1 MPIVISWP
9 SKQGSPT
16 QDCGVAPLARSRLH
30 HHSDI
35 KGTPLLS
42 EPGGLRFR
50 RAICR
55 ALNLKQ
61 TILLRSFG
69 AFGVALNRPAECQL
83 ALLSGQLPP
92 RIDRPYIQT
101 RFVNGSMTETPI
113 SPHWLLTIY
122 CIFVI
127 LASLAGGE
135 LLLVIRPTHTR
146 LQIAISFVAGL
157 MLGIALLRF
166 LPDAAEQLHS
176 LDRTVAWMLGGFL
189 AMFFLQR
196 FFHFHHHDS
205 PEGDPED
212 CDREQIP
219 HDGHDHDRAQHAHT
233 LADKSAQQ
241 LSWVGTALGLTL
253 HSLLDGLA
261 LAAAVAA
268 GSHDHDRLAGLGVA
282 LVVILHKP
290 FDAMAVS
297 TLMTAGGSSR
307 FSRHVLN
314 GLFSLASPL
323 GAVLFYL
330 GVSHFADSN
339 AVFLGCALAFCAGT
353 FLCIA
358 SSDLLPE
365 LQFHSHDRLKL
376 SVALVAGLAV
386 AVLIK
391 QFEADQPEQTPIPA
405 ATMTNSLTL

>member
-1 MPIVISWP
+1 MHELVISP
-9 SKQGSPT
+9 
-16 QDCGVAPLARSRLH
+16 
-30 HHSDI
+30 
-35 KGTPLLS
+35 
-42 EPGGLRFR
+42 
-50 RAICR
+50 
-55 ALNLKQ
+55 N
-61 TILLRSFG
+61 
-69 AFGVALNRPAECQL
+69 
-83 ALLSGQLPP
+83 
-92 RIDRPYIQT
+92 
-101 RFVNGSMTETPI
+101 
-113 SPHWLLTIY
+113 WLLASY
-122 CIFVI
+122 CVLVL
-127 LASLAGGE
+127 LASLAGGW
-135 LLLVIRPTHTR
+135 LLLIIRPTHAR

-157 MLGIALLRF
+157 MLGIALLHF
-166 LPDAAEQLHS
+166 LPDAADQLHS
-176 LDRTVAWMLGGFL
+176 VDRTVAWMLGGFL

-212 CDREQIP
+212 CCHEP
-219 HDGHDHDRAQHAHT
+219 AMSESHGHDHVHHAHT

-241 LSWVGTALGLTL
+241 LSWVGTALGMTL

-268 GSHDHDRLAGLGVA
+268 GAHDHARLAGIGVA

-297 TLMTAGGSSR
+297 TLMTASGSSR
-307 FSRHVLN
+307 YSRHVLN
-314 GLFSLASPL
+314 GLFALASPL

-365 LQFHSHDRLKL
+365 LQFHSHDRFKL
-376 SVALVAGLAV
+376 SVALLAGLTV

-391 QFEADQPEQTPIPA
+391 QLEADQPEPGSVPA
-405 ATMTNSLTL
+405 PVSIQSTN